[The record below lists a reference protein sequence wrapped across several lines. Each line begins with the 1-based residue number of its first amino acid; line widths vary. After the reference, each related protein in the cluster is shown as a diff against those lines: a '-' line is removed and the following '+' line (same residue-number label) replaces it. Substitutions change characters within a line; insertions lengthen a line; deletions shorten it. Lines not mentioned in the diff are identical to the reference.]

1 MENRYKSALII
12 DDDPTQI
19 AILTAY
25 FTTLN
30 IPVIQ
35 SASNAALALA
45 KVSEATS
52 DFDLI
57 VSDLQMPEMDGLEF
71 LRHLSGRKY
80 TGSLVIMSGV
90 EKTLLDHAAKLAK
103 MHKLNLIGHIQ
114 KPLNKTS
121 LEKVFLKE
129 QSRSANSGAENTL
142 VLTQG
147 SLIAGMENNEILPFF
162 QPKIDVRSGQ
172 IVGAEALARW
182 DRPGTGNIRPDI
194 FIEFAESNGW
204 IEELTLHLLKH
215 TLEALGPFLRVNPR
229 LRFAI
234 NIAPTMMN
242 QISLPDHLGSIIE
255 SYGVSAENISFEV
268 TENSILNLDPT
279 TLEVLSRLRIH
290 NFDVAIDDFGTGSS
304 NIQTLR
310 DFPYSELKID
320 KSFISNVT
328 TNTFS
333 MQTVNAAVALAKE
346 QGMRIVAEGVEDVE
360 TLEHIRELNIEHV
373 QGFLFAKAL
382 CAEDFMNF
390 LSEHQAGF
398 NLSELYRAA

>member
-1 MENRYKSALII
+1 
-12 DDDPTQI
+12 
-19 AILTAY
+19 
-25 FTTLN
+25 
-30 IPVIQ
+30 
-35 SASNAALALA
+35 
-45 KVSEATS
+45 
-52 DFDLI
+52 
-57 VSDLQMPEMDGLEF
+57 MPEMDGLEF

-129 QSRSANSGAENTL
+129 QSRSANSGADNTL

-382 CAEDFMNF
+382 SAEDFMNF